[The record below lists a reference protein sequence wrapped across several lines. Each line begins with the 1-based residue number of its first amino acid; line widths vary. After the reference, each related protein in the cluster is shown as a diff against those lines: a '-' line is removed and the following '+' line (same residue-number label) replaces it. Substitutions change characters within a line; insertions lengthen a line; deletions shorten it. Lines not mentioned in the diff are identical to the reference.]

1 MRAAWV
7 MLKGLGSWTWRSE
20 FPAAFMFL
28 AIFSVPLLLVD
39 LYLES
44 SGEEYCFESANVP
57 ARVIFGMAC
66 ALVAALWGANQA
78 NAFIYFQ
85 F

>member
-7 MLKGLGSWTWRSE
+7 MLKGLGRWTWRSE

-44 SGEEYCFESANVP
+44 SGEEYCFETASVP
-57 ARVIFGMAC
+57 GRVIFGMAC